1 MTIAYICVLIMILIP
16 YFFVGL
22 AKMAPGFNNAT
33 PRDSIATVKGWRK
46 RAYWVQLNCFES
58 FPPFAVAVII
68 ASQLHAVQ
76 DTVDNLS
83 IAFILSRV
91 AHAISYFANKTHLR
105 TLFWT
110 IGFGC
115 VIAIFVSGF

>member
-1 MTIAYICVLIMILIP
+1 MTTAYICVLIMIVLP
-16 YFFVGL
+16 YFFVVL

-46 RAYWVQLNCFES
+46 RAYWIQLNCFES
-58 FPPFAVAVII
+58 FPPFVAAVII
-68 ASQLHAVQ
+68 AAQLQASQS
-76 DTVDNLS
+76 TVDNLS
-83 IAFILSRV
+83 MVFILSRV

-110 IGFGC
+110 IGFVC